1 MNADR
6 QGCNSRVFDVV
17 YKDVKVGEYIP
28 DLIAFDQVVVG
39 TKVIEKIPERV
50 YFCMTANN
58 PPKRVVC
65 CF

>member
-1 MNADR
+1 M
-6 QGCNSRVFDVV
+6 

-28 DLIAFDQVVVG
+28 DLMAFDQVVVG

-58 PPKRVVC
+58 PPKRVVF